1 MITLYNG
8 LTSFMKEINDFKECT
23 IHLKLTKD
31 MNDPF
36 DYIRNKQR
44 TCNNFNFS
52 IFFSASALKCWRCS
66 SDSQNGAFCTD
77 PFDQTL
83 VSEQNRRWSYIDC
96 SLPTNHL
103 QPFNPTNTRPVC
115 KKIKQL
121 GK

>member
-1 MITLYNG
+1 MNR
-8 LTSFMKEINDFKECT
+8 
-23 IHLKLTKD
+23 TKD
-31 MNDPF
+31 MNEFKTNHEPF
-36 DYIRNKQR
+36 KLILIYI
-44 TCNNFNFS
+44 F
-52 IFFSASALKCWRCS
+52 IYFSASALKCWRCS